1 MGLKDYK
8 TYKKRQ
14 ELLELL
20 SSFGITEEDLK
31 YLHSALKI
39 VKEGNINK
47 PVEITDEQ
55 KKKIKDKLDKTL
67 TPEQMIQA
75 FAGETEEFYPNGR
88 S

>member
-31 YLHSALKI
+31 YLPSALKI